1 MTSGIVRRIDEL
13 GRIVIPKEIR
23 KNLRIKEGD
32 TLEIFV
38 EKEKIILD
46 KSSVFDNL
54 KSLSQ
59 NLTDSIY
66 NYVKKEVLITDRDKI
81 IAYSGERK
89 KEYINK
95 KISDS
100 VIKKIVNREEIVQ
113 KGVITIIDK
122 EEMDCY
128 YIFNTLTINGDEI
141 GSIIMYS
148 DELQIKEGEIR
159 ILEICKTFLENYL
172 EE

>member
-46 KSSVFDNL
+46 KSSIFDNL